1 MTHTTPRPAATP
13 GAPFAMILRGALV
26 PSAIAG
32 AVAALGLVIWRGTG
46 SIAGVLVGLV
56 VGLGFFASG
65 LGLLSKLVR
74 DRSPITFM
82 AVAMSIYL
90 AQVIALLLFLI
101 AFREAGWLDGLAF
114 GLVVLVITITWQ
126 VFLVR
131 TWRTA
136 RVYVYDTTGSEHE

>member
-1 MTHTTPRPAATP
+1 MTHTTPRPA
-13 GAPFAMILRGALV
+13 
-26 PSAIAG
+26 
-32 AVAALGLVIWRGTG
+32 
-46 SIAGVLVGLV
+46 VLVGLV

-65 LGLLSKLVR
+65 LGLLSKLIR

-82 AVAMSIYL
+82 AVAMSVYL

-101 AFREAGWLDGLAF
+101 AFREADWLDGLAF

-136 RVYVYDTTGSEHE
+136 RVYVYDTTGSEHG